1 MFATDARSVLSTN
14 GVGNAP
20 HAVLATRI
28 AAARREN
35 GSRSFIMGVE
45 EVIEWKIGTE
55 SVAME
60 LHLVE
65 LGATRGA
72 GTWSILCHDA
82 RHGENLCRLPLFLA
96 HGEMLSW
103 FSPFGR

>member
-1 MFATDARSVLSTN
+1 MLATDARSVLSTN
-14 GVGNAP
+14 WENAP

-28 AAARREN
+28 ATARREN
-35 GSRSFIMGVE
+35 GSRSFIMGVV

>member
-1 MFATDARSVLSTN
+1 MEEGGGWHGTRLTIALKLVFATDARSVLSTN
-14 GVGNAP
+14 WEGNAP

-28 AAARREN
+28 AAARRED

-45 EVIEWKIGTE
+45 AIEWKIGTE

-72 GTWSILCHDA
+72 GT
-82 RHGENLCRLPLFLA
+82 
-96 HGEMLSW
+96 
-103 FSPFGR
+103 